1 MPNQIK
7 VGVLAF
13 PQYTDWPSFLRI
25 GRRVDELGYNS
36 LWTWDHLYP
45 IQGDWRGPIFEGYM
59 TLAGWA
65 SVTKRVTLGLMVGA
79 NPFRNPALVAKMVT
93 QLDHMTD
100 GRAVL
105 GIGGAWFERE
115 HRAYGIEFGRS
126 PGERLGWLDEAVPLM
141 RTMLRGEEGTAR
153 GPRYQARGVRN
164 DPPPIQ
170 VRVPI
175 LIGGSG
181 ERKTLRIVAQHADMW
196 EVGGDP
202 TFARHKDEVLRRWCD
217 EVGRDQSEI
226 ERIHGSGG
234 IVIRDDLAKA
244 RRVAQSM
251 TERNRGYRGPGLL
264 GPPTLVAEMLAPF
277 VELGI
282 HHIFFDAP
290 APYDEETLERFVGEV
305 KPILESHGGSP
316 ANAASAS
323 TH

>member
-1 MPNQIK
+1 MPKQIK

-13 PQYTDWPSFLRI
+13 PQYTDWPSFQRVGQRI
-25 GRRVDELGYNS
+25 DELGYDS

-93 QLDHMTD
+93 QLDHMSD

-105 GIGGAWFERE
+105 GIGGAWFQRE
-115 HRAYGIEFGRS
+115 HEAYGIEFGGS
-126 PGERLGWLDEAVPLM
+126 PGERLTWLDEAVPLM
-141 RTMLRGEEGTAR
+141 RAMLRGEEATAR
-153 GPRYQARGVRN
+153 GPRYHARSVRN

-170 VRVPI
+170 SHLPI

-181 ERKTLRIVAQHADMW
+181 ERKTLRIVARYADMW

-202 TFARHKDEVLRRWCD
+202 AFARRKDEVLRRWCD

-226 ERIHGSGG
+226 ERLHGSGG
-234 IVIRDDLAKA
+234 IVIRDDVAEA
-244 RRVAQSM
+244 RRVAESM
-251 TERNRGYRGPGLL
+251 KERNRRYRGPGLL
-264 GPPTLVAEMLAPF
+264 GPPALVAETLAPF

-290 APYDEETLERFVGEV
+290 APYDDETLERFIGEV
-305 KPILESHGGSP
+305 KPMLE
-316 ANAASAS
+316 AA
-323 TH
+323 